1 MSDKDIHTLVPVK
14 KTDSK
19 DEGKAGAGK
28 EAAAAS
34 GESGGAAPAA
44 AAAGDTEAP
53 SGGGGDQESGGG
65 GGDGGEEGKRII
77 EFGKESDAHL
87 TSDSAPASED
97 APGEEG
103 EVKAR
108 PVSVANT
115 TQCCGGLK
123 SGVCTLL

>member
-19 DEGKAGAGK
+19 DEGKAGAGN

-65 GGDGGEEGKRII
+65 RPRGSWEVGGERRGGRYISSRYLEYILLSQSR
-77 EFGKESDAHL
+77 EM
-87 TSDSAPASED
+87 
-97 APGEEG
+97 GEEG
-103 EVKAR
+103 ERKGRGTRVGGRDIPGAR
-108 PVSVANT
+108 SSCRVGPP
-115 TQCCGGLK
+115 
-123 SGVCTLL
+123 